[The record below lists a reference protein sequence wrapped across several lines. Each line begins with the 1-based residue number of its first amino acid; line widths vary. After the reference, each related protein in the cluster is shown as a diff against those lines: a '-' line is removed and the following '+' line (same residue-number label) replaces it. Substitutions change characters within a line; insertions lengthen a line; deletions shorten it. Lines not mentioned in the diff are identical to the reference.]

1 MTQIACV
8 THSASETDVAVHKYR
23 RIEDVPDPTPARSAL
38 AGIEAACRLSQLS
51 LGLGR
56 RFNAPRGVHRFRS
69 IEEADAHRRSWELP
83 PNSHDRPSPG
93 GAGERPG

>member
-1 MTQIACV
+1 M
-8 THSASETDVAVHKYR
+8 AVHKYR
-23 RIEDVPDPTPARSAL
+23 RIEDVPEPRSARDAL

-69 IEEADAHRRSWELP
+69 IEDADAHRRSWELP
-83 PNSHDRPSPG
+83 PST
-93 GAGERPG
+93 GAGASN

>member
-1 MTQIACV
+1 MSIT
-8 THSASETDVAVHKYR
+8 KYR
-23 RIEDVPDPTPARSAL
+23 RIEDVPEPPPARDAL

-56 RFNAPRGVHRFRS
+56 RFNPPRGVRRFRS

-83 PNSHDRPSPG
+83 ANPDRGQQQPG
-93 GAGERPG
+93 

>member
-1 MTQIACV
+1 MSIA
-8 THSASETDVAVHKYR
+8 KYR
-23 RIEDVPDPTPARSAL
+23 SIEDVPEPPPARDAL
-38 AGIEAACRLSQLS
+38 AGIEAACHLSQLS

-83 PNSHDRPSPG
+83 PASARC
-93 GAGERPG
+93 E